1 MPTQTPTIAER
12 MNAALHDDDD
22 AIEKGGYPADKLKVN
37 KVPFPHK
44 KRTGP
49 ATVRP
54 GGNVPKHGKTP
65 EQLKGKIKKGD
76 EAEGVDE
83 TDGSVLTP
91 PEGVVEKGKG
101 AACKSCG
108 KYGALCKCA
117 GSMSKGDKEDK
128 PVHAGASAFVKS
140 MHGMTD
146 ADIAAASQSGI
157 LGLGGTPSSLGFPP
171 S

>member
-1 MPTQTPTIAER
+1 MPSQPTIAER
-12 MNAALHDDDD
+12 MSAALADDDT
-22 AIEKGGYPADKLKVN
+22 IEKGGTNDRLKVN
-37 KVPFPHK
+37 KEPFPHK

-65 EQLKGKIKKGD
+65 EQLKGKLKKGD

-83 TDGSVLTP
+83 ADGGVLTP

-117 GSMSKGDKEDK
+117 GSMSKGDEEDK

-157 LGLGGTPSSLGFPP
+157 LGLGGTPASLGFPT

>member
-1 MPTQTPTIAER
+1 MPMQTPTIAER
-12 MNAALHDDDD
+12 MSAALHDDDD
-22 AIEKGGYPADKLKVN
+22 AIEKGGADKLKVN

-49 ATVRP
+49 TTVRP
-54 GGNVPKHGKTP
+54 GGNVPKHGNTP
-65 EQLKGKIKKGD
+65 AQLKGKIKKGD

-101 AACKSCG
+101 ASCKSCG
-108 KYGALCKCA
+108 KYGALCKCE
-117 GSMSKGDKEDK
+117 GSMQKGEDTEDK
-128 PVHAGASAFVKS
+128 PARVGASDFVKS

-146 ADIAAASQSGI
+146 DDIARAAQSGI
-157 LGLGGTPSSLGFPP
+157 LGLGGTPASLGFP
-171 S
+171 SA